1 MSEQE
6 EPNPNRRRFLQMV
19 AWGTAATATGVG
31 AGWLAPK
38 FLSGETAEIGT
49 GTPPV
54 VSVSTLATPSAN
66 PSELYGQLVSCQA
79 ENMRLQAALD
89 AANRRLTTLEQGR
102 GEATA
107 VELQLQQ
114 ELADSTQRLTVLA
127 GLMGLYEQL
136 DRLELGDKVAAGIAS
151 LGEAFTN
158 LVGDLPS
165 LTDGLS
171 LGSLRL
177 DEFEGHLP
185 LLESG
190 RSWLA
195 SHTSKIES
203 YYQLFEQMLQ
213 TAVERAAPLLDMLQ
227 EWFDAILRWLPFGMG
242 RTAIQVMSALT
253 DLMRETPNTIA
264 GIRTNIAQPLDVWLA
279 KESPT
284 SAPAFTQRLVTP
296 LREQA
301 IQPAQQVVNKAQA
314 AKQVYED
321 EMVVRLGSAVDNRR
335 IIQQLINEY
344 KEKHGLNQGTTSNEQ

>member
-114 ELADSTQRLTVLA
+114 ELADSTQRLTV
-127 GLMGLYEQL
+127 
-136 DRLELGDKVAAGIAS
+136 
-151 LGEAFTN
+151 
-158 LVGDLPS
+158 
-165 LTDGLS
+165 
-171 LGSLRL
+171 
-177 DEFEGHLP
+177 
-185 LLESG
+185 
-190 RSWLA
+190 
-195 SHTSKIES
+195 
-203 YYQLFEQMLQ
+203 
-213 TAVERAAPLLDMLQ
+213 
-227 EWFDAILRWLPFGMG
+227 
-242 RTAIQVMSALT
+242 
-253 DLMRETPNTIA
+253 
-264 GIRTNIAQPLDVWLA
+264 
-279 KESPT
+279 
-284 SAPAFTQRLVTP
+284 
-296 LREQA
+296 
-301 IQPAQQVVNKAQA
+301 
-314 AKQVYED
+314 
-321 EMVVRLGSAVDNRR
+321 
-335 IIQQLINEY
+335 
-344 KEKHGLNQGTTSNEQ
+344 